1 MFGFEPIDFAVIVIY
16 LVGITV
22 VGSWAARRVKSAA
35 SYFIGDRKFGKVM
48 MSFFMFTAATH
59 YDQAVSVTSKVFRS
73 GASGI
78 WYQWMWLFIT
88 PLFWL
93 IAPIFRRMRA
103 VTIGDYFEMRYGPSV
118 SSLYAV
124 IGILQLIV
132 NIGLML
138 KSCEAMITA
147 ATGGRVDPNLAIG
160 AMTAIFVIY
169 SIVGGMNSAVVADF
183 VQGIMTFTFSFL
195 LLPFALDKLGGIAG
209 MRAALPDPAMMEI
222 VAPKEITAFYIFMI
236 SFNGLVGWVTQP
248 HTMAVCAGGKTE
260 MEGRM
265 GVTSGLF
272 VKRICTIAWM
282 ITGLCGVA
290 MYSGQADIKPD
301 EVFGRMA
308 RDLLPGV
315 LPGLVGLFIA
325 CILASVMGACGAFMV
340 VSSGLFTENIYKR
353 FLARGRSDKHYVV
366 VGRLSAVIMVGLS
379 VYFAYTIESVV
390 TGLEIFWQVAAMMG
404 IAFWVGLYWRRATV
418 AAAWAGTLASFAVL
432 LFTSKIDLLGWDF
445 NKHFAQYLPSFM
457 LLDGKLLLS
466 WQMVL
471 YLVVG
476 FVVTIIVSLLTRPV
490 DPARLDRMF
499 ACLRTPIAPNEPETK
514 PFTLPAGMIPPPRK
528 VLIDLPGF
536 EIPRPS
542 KIGLVGFVVSWA
554 IVIVLIWSVYVIL
567 GL

>member
-1 MFGFEPIDFAVIVIY
+1 LFGFEPIDFAVIVVY

-147 ATGGRVDPNLAIG
+147 ATGGRVNPNLAIA

-183 VQGIMTFTFSFL
+183 IQGIMTFIFSFL

-265 GVTSGLF
+265 GVTVGLF
-272 VKRICTIAWM
+272 VKRVCTIAWM
-282 ITGLCGVA
+282 ITGLCAVA
-290 MYSGQADIKPD
+290 MYTGQAGIKPD

-366 VGRLSAVIMVGLS
+366 VGRLSAVIMVGLG

-404 IAFWVGLYWRRATV
+404 IAFWVGLFWRRATV

-445 NKHFAQYLPSFM
+445 NKIFADQLPAFM

-476 FVVTIIVSLLTRPV
+476 FVVTIVVSLFTRPV

-514 PFTLPAGMIPPPRK
+514 PFTLPAGMQPAPRK

-542 KIGLVGFVVSWA
+542 WIGMLGFTVSWA
-554 IVIVLIWSVYVIL
+554 IVLMLIWAVYLIL

>member
-1 MFGFEPIDFAVIVIY
+1 MFGFEPIDLAVIVVY

-22 VGSWAARRVKSAA
+22 IGSWAAKRVKSAA
-35 SYFIGDRKFGKVM
+35 SFFIGDRKFGKVM

-78 WYQWMWLFIT
+78 WYQWMWLFVT

-124 IGILQLIV
+124 SGILQLIV
-132 NIGLML
+132 SIGLML

-147 ATGGRVDPNLAIG
+147 ATGGRVNPNLAIA
-160 AMTAIFVIY
+160 AMTVIFVIY
-169 SIVGGMNSAVVADF
+169 SIAGGMNSAVVADF
-183 VQGIMTFTFSFL
+183 VQGLMTFVFSFL

-222 VAPKEITAFYIFMI
+222 VAPREITVFYIFMI

-265 GVTSGLF
+265 GVVSGLF

-282 ITGLCGVA
+282 ITGLCAVA
-290 MYSGQADIKPD
+290 MYTGQSNIKPD

-308 RDLLPGV
+308 RDLLPNV
-315 LPGLVGLFIA
+315 APGLVGLFIA
-325 CILASVMGACGAFMV
+325 CILASLMGACGAFMV
-340 VSSGLFTENIYKR
+340 VSSGLFTQNIYKR
-353 FLARGRSDKHYVV
+353 FIIRGHSEKHYVI
-366 VGRLSAVIMVGLS
+366 VGRIASVVMVALG
-379 VYFAYTIESVV
+379 VYFAFTIESVV

-418 AAAWAGTLASFAVL
+418 AGAWAGTLASFAVL
-432 LFTSKIDLLGWDF
+432 LFTSRIDLLGWDF
-445 NKHFAQYLPSFM
+445 NARLAHYLPNFM
-457 LLDGKLLLS
+457 LLEGNLLLS
-466 WQMVL
+466 WQMVM
-471 YLVVG
+471 YLLAG
-476 FVVTIIVSLLTRPV
+476 FVTTILVSLFTQPV
-490 DPARLDRMF
+490 DSARLDRMF
-499 ACLRTPIAPNEPETK
+499 ECLRTPIAPNEPETK
-514 PFTLPAGMIPPPRK
+514 AFTLPAGMQPAPRK

-542 KIGLVGFVVSWA
+542 VVGMAGFAVSW
-554 IVIVLIWSVYVIL
+554 VIVALLIWVALVIL
-567 GL
+567 KA

>member
-1 MFGFEPIDFAVIVIY
+1 LFGFEPIDFAVIVVY

-78 WYQWMWLFIT
+78 
-88 PLFWL
+88 
-93 IAPIFRRMRA
+93 APIFRRMRA

-147 ATGGRVDPNLAIG
+147 ATGGRVNPNLAIA

-183 VQGIMTFTFSFL
+183 IQGIMTFIFSFL

-222 VAPKEITAFYIFMI
+222 VAPKEITAFYIFII

-265 GVTSGLF
+265 GVTVGLF
-272 VKRICTIAWM
+272 VKRVCTIAWM
-282 ITGLCGVA
+282 ITGLCAVA
-290 MYSGQADIKPD
+290 MYTGQAGIKPD

-366 VGRLSAVIMVGLS
+366 VGRLSAVIMVGLG

-404 IAFWVGLYWRRATV
+404 IAFWVGLFWRRATV

-445 NKHFAQYLPSFM
+445 NKIFADQLPAFM

-476 FVVTIIVSLLTRPV
+476 FVVTIVVSLFTRPV

-514 PFTLPAGMIPPPRK
+514 PFTLPAGMQPAPRK

-542 KIGLVGFVVSWA
+542 WIGMLGFTVSW
-554 IVIVLIWSVYVIL
+554 VIVFMLIWAVYLIL